1 MEMMTYALAFKPHIS
16 FIHRHRLMCDRYTD
30 QLTMSDALAGSQR
43 NEIIFLISMYVRK
56 VHKVHIAAL

>member
-1 MEMMTYALAFKPHIS
+1 
-16 FIHRHRLMCDRYTD
+16 MCDRYTD